1 MKIEDKLIVRRL
13 VAAIG
18 LFVLAAYY
26 LYAFIA
32 ITPNMMKIIS
42 LDSKLNDFS
51 DPGKL
56 FGIYFVEI
64 LILVVSLGIGITYLV
79 YRNKH
84 LTRGIEW
91 TVVIISI
98 LTMFICSI
106 FITGTNNVDGYILTG
121 LVVLGLSFDQSKK
134 EKKVETKQTSEPKD
148 NNLSQLVEL
157 KKLLDS
163 GVITK
168 EEFKAKKKQ
177 ILGL

>member
-1 MKIEDKLIVRRL
+1 IVRRL

-26 LYAFIA
+26 LYVSIASIPYAIDVINSYNEYKTTAGSGQFWDSYLSFIF
-32 ITPNMMKIIS
+32 MIII
-42 LDSKLNDFS
+42 
-51 DPGKL
+51 P
-56 FGIYFVEI
+56 
-64 LILVVSLGIGITYLV
+64 LGIGITYLI
-79 YRNKH
+79 YSDKH
-84 LTRGIEW
+84 LTKNVEW
-91 TVVIISI
+91 IVVIVAG
-98 LTMFICSI
+98 LMMLAFSI
-106 FITGTNNVDGYILTG
+106 FTSAKNVDGYILMG
-121 LVVLGLSFDQSKK
+121 LVILGLSFDQSKK

>member
-64 LILVVSLGIGITYLV
+64 LILVVSLGIG
-79 YRNKH
+79 
-84 LTRGIEW
+84 
-91 TVVIISI
+91 
-98 LTMFICSI
+98 
-106 FITGTNNVDGYILTG
+106 
-121 LVVLGLSFDQSKK
+121 
-134 EKKVETKQTSEPKD
+134 
-148 NNLSQLVEL
+148 
-157 KKLLDS
+157 
-163 GVITK
+163 
-168 EEFKAKKKQ
+168 
-177 ILGL
+177 

>member
-1 MKIEDKLIVRRL
+1 M
-13 VAAIG
+13 
-18 LFVLAAYY
+18 
-26 LYAFIA
+26 
-32 ITPNMMKIIS
+32 
-42 LDSKLNDFS
+42 
-51 DPGKL
+51 
-56 FGIYFVEI
+56 
-64 LILVVSLGIGITYLV
+64 GIGITYLV
-79 YRNKH
+79 YRNKY

-91 TVVIISI
+91 AVVIISI
-98 LTMFICSI
+98 LTMFIFSI
-106 FITGTNNVDGYILTG
+106 FITGTDNVDGYILMG
-121 LVVLGLSFDQSKK
+121 LVILGLSFDQSKK